1 MDTVRGVPIRDTV
14 AVRLRRVVH
23 EPFTA
28 GTRRRFAYAVI
39 AFPVTVAC
47 VPLALSS

>member
-1 MDTVRGVPIRDTV
+1 METVRYVMIRDTV

-28 GTRRRFAYAVI
+28 GTARRFAYAVI
-39 AFPVTVAC
+39 ACP
-47 VPLALSS
+47 